1 MLYCAFLHEKA
12 KKYTLHL
19 IRFLCQIAFFTIPG
33 QKDSHAWREFGQGRK
48 RPDRKAHMRRRS
60 RRMGK
65 RQPHHNVHKLMHRQ
79 R

>member
-33 QKDSHAWREFGQGRK
+33 QKDSHAWREFGKDESDLIAGRICVV
-48 RPDRKAHMRRRS
+48 DRVEWEKDS
-60 RRMGK
+60 RIITYTS
-65 RQPHHNVHKLMHRQ
+65 
-79 R
+79 

>member
-1 MLYCAFLHEKA
+1 
-12 KKYTLHL
+12 
-19 IRFLCQIAFFTIPG
+19 
-33 QKDSHAWREFGQGRK
+33 
-48 RPDRKAHMRRRS
+48 MRRRS

>member
-48 RPDRKAHMRRRS
+48 RPALSQMLCCNYYFSLKIY
-60 RRMGK
+60 
-65 RQPHHNVHKLMHRQ
+65 QVEHK
-79 R
+79 